1 MTFIFLIMLAMI
13 AGSIV
18 VEFILPQAFK
28 DRAGTAVCWGMM
40 GVTMAFLILSTLGLL
55 AATWFRYIQPM
66 LST

>member
-28 DRAGTAVCWGMM
+28 DRAGTLVCWGMM
-40 GVTMAFLILSTLGLL
+40 GVTMAFLILSTIGLIW
-55 AATWFRYIQPM
+55 ATYIRFIAQ
-66 LST
+66 SVGT